1 MFSMQCRDNINKRKY
16 MTNSSVTDWAGPNGE
31 LGRYIAE
38 EAKRSLNSYREQPKY
53 VAEHVNAEDDTVHGG
68 YAHRQLFELI
78 QNSADALSPDIG
90 NESTDQ
96 VSDEHDGGR
105 ISIHLTENHLYCA
118 DDGEPINR
126 AGVTALMFSHLSP
139 KRATSQIGTFGRGF
153 KSVLGVSNTP
163 EFFSRS
169 GSFRFDGDRSRERI
183 QEVVPDV
190 KHCPVLRLPEPVDP
204 TIYRDEDGVLREFM
218 VWATNIVRLP
228 LKPGAHNDLYRQMR
242 DFPTEFLLF
251 VEHVRT
257 LTLMDNSSAI
267 DRTMNLEQVG
277 DEYHLTDGSA
287 TSRWKRFER
296 MHRLSA
302 DAQADHRPGDER
314 NTVPIWWAAPLE
326 RLDKPGKFWA
336 FFPTDTAS
344 LVAGILNA
352 PWKTNENRQN
362 LLRGPY
368 NEELIEAAAEMIA
381 DSLPKLA
388 TDDDP
393 ACHLDALPRRHEAGD
408 SEQAELLRERL
419 FSHLCERE
427 IVPDQDGVLRVCGDL
442 SYPPKDLTPDGRIDT
457 ELFERWATYPGR
469 PSKWLHHK
477 ALTRT
482 RLAAIDRLFQPQ
494 SRWSAGARRATIAE
508 WLESLC
514 NGKEEADLIEASRA
528 AVQVAA
534 RIPSEIRT
542 SDNNLGSIVLTAAGA
557 LQKPDPDRL
566 FRPSETM
573 TENSTP
579 NPEYCVH
586 PALASDKNT
595 LAALK
600 KLGIKSPSPE
610 SSFRS
615 VAKQV
620 LQNYWQPEDNLL
632 GNFWRASRELK
643 VDDALGIIYEFKNGA
658 IRTLVRT
665 LTNEWKPLHS
675 VLLPGEIV
683 PGNGCR
689 DGDAAIDMEFHKPDS
704 ELLRKLGA
712 VDAPENARDLSSE
725 PWLSE
730 YQRDFEMGW
739 RRRNPD
745 ESSSTRSGSLVFQF
759 RKGIGPLHILEIL
772 SDEGK
777 AAYTDALLDQEST
790 YRQWTMWHKNK
801 KRDYPMARFD
811 APAIWMLRKY
821 GRVNTPDG
829 IVPLAD
835 ALGQY
840 PPNPAALHILL
851 RHPKGE
857 KIKAAFNLAEPTPEF
872 FGEDDPIP
880 LIDIWPGLEEHLPPH
895 RRTCRLI
902 RCERILVAGQK
913 KECIVHTS
921 DIYLADIVGDDEDIK
936 LRLIAAELELELKP
950 HQLNAILQRKTP
962 QEIEERRA
970 AIRQCSTDAERLL
983 AAVGE
988 QALRTRLPRSLL
1000 AVLENEGGALTGIE
1014 IAEAAI
1020 ATYHTDALRQ
1030 YKQAL
1035 DRLDPPSKWAGSAR
1049 AVRFVRSLGFPAEWA
1064 GEPNTKRAHYLEIE
1078 GPYSL
1083 PSLHDYQRTIA
1094 GNVRELLR
1102 GEHGNGDERRGMI
1115 SMPTGSGKTRVAV
1128 QAIVDAIRED
1138 GFRGGVLWIA
1148 DRDELCEQ
1156 AVEAWRQVW
1165 SSKGAKSSRLRI
1177 SRMWGRQPPPQP
1189 TGDLHVIVAT
1199 LQTLYAK
1206 LSNRRD
1212 EYEFLADFKLVV
1224 FDEAHRSIAPSAT
1237 SVMQEVG
1244 LTHRQKTDE
1253 PLLIGLTATPYRGHD
1268 EDETKRLARR
1278 YGSKRLDSG
1287 AFASDDPQK
1296 VIQELQ
1302 KMGVLAQADHETIY
1316 GGTFRLY
1323 EEEIKEMLKFV
1334 RGSGVVEHMRAWLPT
1349 SVADR
1354 IASDAERTK
1363 RIVQAYETHVE
1374 PDWPT
1379 LIFATSVEHA
1389 QTVAALLN
1397 RKGIASRA
1405 VSGTTEAVTRRRVVE
1420 AFRSG
1425 NIKALVNYGV
1435 FREGFDAPKTRA
1447 IIVARPVYSPN
1458 LYFQMIGRGLRGPLN
1473 GGDDR
1478 CLILNVRDNIENFD
1492 RALAFS
1498 DLEWL
1503 WA

>member
-1 MFSMQCRDNINKRKY
+1 
-16 MTNSSVTDWAGPNGE
+16 MTNPSASDWSGLNGE

-38 EAKRSLNSYREQPKY
+38 EAKKTLRSYKEQPIY
-53 VAEHVNAEDDTVHGG
+53 VVEHANVESDTVHGG

-90 NESTDQ
+90 IETTDE
-96 VSDEHDGGR
+96 VSHEHDGGR
-105 ISIHLTENHLYCA
+105 IAIHLTENHLYCA

-126 AGVTALMFSHLSP
+126 EGVKALMFSHLSP

-183 QEVVPDV
+183 QEVVPDAA
-190 KHCPVLRLPEPVDP
+190 HHPVLRLPEPLDP
-204 TIYRDEDGVLREFM
+204 TIYRDEDDVLREFM
-218 VWATNIVRLP
+218 AWATNIVRLP
-228 LKPGAHNDLYRQMR
+228 LKPGAHNDLSPQMR
-242 DFPTEFLLF
+242 DFPPEFLLF

-257 LTLMDNSSAI
+257 LTLMDSSSVI
-267 DRTMNLEQVG
+267 DRTMNLKKVG
-277 DEYHLTDGSA
+277 DEYHLADGSA

-302 DAQADHRPGDER
+302 NAQADRRPGDEC

-326 RLDKPGKFWA
+326 RLDKPGDFWA
-336 FFPTDTAS
+336 FFRTQTAS

-352 PWKTNENRQN
+352 PWQTNAERQN
-362 LLRGPY
+362 LLEGPY
-368 NEELIEAAAEMIA
+368 NKELIGAAAEMIA
-381 DSLPKLA
+381 DALPKLA
-388 TDDDP
+388 TDDNP
-393 ACHLDALPRRHEAGD
+393 ACHLDALPRRHETGD
-408 SEQAELLRERL
+408 SEQADLLRECL
-419 FSHLCERE
+419 FSHLFERE

-442 SYPPKDLTPDGRIDT
+442 SYPPKSLTPDGRIDT
-457 ELFERWATYPGR
+457 APFERWATYLGR

-494 SRWSAGARRATIAE
+494 SGWSSSAPRAAIAQ

-514 NGKEEADLIEASRA
+514 KGKKEADLIEASRA

-534 RIPSEIRT
+534 LIPSEIRT
-542 SDNNLGSIVLTAAGA
+542 SNNDLGSIVLTAAGT
-557 LQKPDPDRL
+557 LQKPDPERL
-566 FRPSETM
+566 FRPNEM
-573 TENSTP
+573 TVGDNTT
-579 NPEYCVH
+579 NPECCVH
-586 PALASDKNT
+586 SELVSDTET

-610 SSFRS
+610 SNFRS

-620 LQNYWQPEDNLL
+620 RQNYRQPEGNLFE
-632 GNFWRASRELK
+632 NFWRASRKLT
-643 VDDALGIIYEFKNGA
+643 VDDALGIIQEFGNWT
-658 IRTLVRT
+658 ICTLVRT
-665 LTNEWKPLHS
+665 LANEWKPLHS

-689 DGDAAIDMEFHKPDS
+689 DGDAAIDMEFHKHDS
-704 ELLRKLGA
+704 ELLQELGA
-712 VDAPENARDLSSE
+712 VDAPEHDRNLSSE
-725 PWLSE
+725 PWWSR
-730 YQRDFEMGW
+730 YQIDHEMEW

-777 AAYTDALLDQEST
+777 AAYTHALLDQEST

-801 KRDYPMARFD
+801 KRDYPMAIFD
-811 APAIWMLRKY
+811 APAIWMLHKH

-835 ALGQY
+835 ALGEH
-840 PPNPAALHILL
+840 PKNPTALHRLL
-851 RHPKGE
+851 RHPKAE
-857 KIKAAFNLAEPTPEF
+857 KIKASFDLAEPTPEF
-872 FGEDDPIP
+872 FGEYDPIP
-880 LIDIWPGLEEHLPPH
+880 LTDIWPGLTQHLPPH

-902 RCERILVAGQK
+902 RCERILVADQK
-913 KECIVHTS
+913 KECIIHSS
-921 DIYLADIVGDDEDIK
+921 DIYLADIVGNDEDDT
-936 LRLIAAELELELKP
+936 LRLIAVELELELTP

-970 AIRQCSTDAERLL
+970 AIRQCSIDAERLL

-988 QALRTRLPRSLL
+988 RALRAGLPKSLL

-1030 YKQAL
+1030 YKQGL

-1064 GEPNTKRAHYLEIE
+1064 GERNRKRDPFLEIE

-1083 PSLHDYQRTIA
+1083 PPLHDYQRTIA

-1102 GEHGNGDERRGMI
+1102 GEHGNGNERRGMI

-1128 QAIVDAIRED
+1128 QAIVEAMRED

-1156 AVEAWRQVW
+1156 AVEDWRQVW

-1177 SRMWGRQPPPQP
+1177 SRMWGGQPPPQP
-1189 TGDLHVIVAT
+1189 KGDLHVIVAT
-1199 LQTLYAK
+1199 LQTLNAK
-1206 LSNRRD
+1206 FSNRRD

-1224 FDEAHRSIAPSAT
+1224 FDEAHRSVAPTAT
-1237 SVMQEVG
+1237 SVMQEIG
-1244 LTHRQKTDE
+1244 LTRRQKIDE
-1253 PLLIGLTATPYRGHD
+1253 PFLIGLTATPYRGHD
-1268 EDETKRLARR
+1268 ADETKRLVRR

-1287 AFASDDPQK
+1287 AFDSDDPEK
-1296 VIQELQ
+1296 VIRELQ
-1302 KMGVLAQADHETIY
+1302 DMGVLAQADQEIIT
-1316 GGTFRLY
+1316 GGTFQLSLEEY
-1323 EEEIKEMLKFV
+1323 EALLKFTQ
-1334 RGSGVVEHMRAWLPT
+1334 GWDEEQSLGAWLPQI
-1349 SVADR
+1349 VEDR
-1354 IASDAERTK
+1354 IAQNSERTK
-1363 RIVQAYETHVE
+1363 RIIQAYETHIE

-1389 QTVAALLN
+1389 QTIAALLN
-1397 RKGIASRA
+1397 RRGITSRA
-1405 VSGTTEAVTRRRVVE
+1405 VSGNTETATRRRVVE
-1420 AFRSG
+1420 EFRNG
-1425 NIKALVNYGV
+1425 DIKALVNYGV

-1473 GGDDR
+1473 GGGDR
-1478 CLILNVRDNIENFD
+1478 CLILNVRDNITNFD
-1492 RALAFS
+1492 RALAFT

>member
-1 MFSMQCRDNINKRKY
+1 MTKHKY
-16 MTNSSVTDWAGPNGE
+16 MTNSSMTDWAGSNGE

-38 EAKRSLNSYREQPKY
+38 EAKRSLNSYREQPNL
-53 VAEHVNAEDDTVHGG
+53 VAEHANVESDTVHGG

-78 QNSADALSPDIG
+78 QNSADALSPDTGTEIAD
-90 NESTDQ
+90 E
-96 VSDEHDGGR
+96 VSHEHGGGH
-105 ISIHLTENHLYCA
+105 IAIHLTENHLYCA
-118 DDGEPINR
+118 DNGEPINR
-126 AGVTALMFSHLSP
+126 AGVKALMFSRLSP

-169 GSFRFDGDRSRERI
+169 GSFRFDGDCSRERI
-183 QEVVPDV
+183 QEVVPDAA
-190 KHCPVLRLPEPVDP
+190 HHPVLRLPEPLDP
-204 TIYRDEDGVLREFM
+204 AHYRDEDDVLREFM
-218 VWATNIVRLP
+218 AWATNIVRLP
-228 LKPGAHNDLYRQMR
+228 LKSGAHNDLYRQMR

-267 DRTMNLEQVG
+267 DRTMNLEKVG

-296 MHRLSA
+296 IHRLSA
-302 DAQADHRPGDER
+302 NAQADRRPGDER
-314 NTVPIWWAAPLE
+314 NKVPIWWATPLE
-326 RLDKPGKFWA
+326 RLADPGKFWA
-336 FFPTDTAS
+336 FFPAEPAS

-352 PWKTNENRQN
+352 PWKTSEDRQN
-362 LLRGPY
+362 LLGGPY

-381 DSLPKLA
+381 DALPKLA

-408 SEQAELLRERL
+408 SEQTELLRERL
-419 FSHLCERE
+419 FSHLRERE
-427 IVPDQDGVLRVCGDL
+427 IVPDQDGILHACGDL
-442 SYPPKDLTPDGRIDT
+442 SYPPKSLTPDGRIDT
-457 ELFERWATYPGR
+457 APFERWATYPGR

-477 ALTRT
+477 ALTRI
-482 RLAAIDRLFQPQ
+482 RLATIDRLFQPQ
-494 SRWSAGARRATIAE
+494 SGWLAGARRATIAE

-514 NGKEEADLIEASRA
+514 KSKKEADLIEASMA

-534 RIPSEIRT
+534 LIPSEIRT
-542 SDNNLGSIVLTAAGA
+542 SDNNRGSIVLTAAGA
-557 LQKPDPDRL
+557 LQKPDPERL

-573 TENSTP
+573 TENSTT

-610 SSFRS
+610 SNFRS

-620 LQNYWQPEDNLL
+620 RQSYRQPEGSLL
-632 GNFWRASRELK
+632 ENFWRTSRELT
-643 VDDALGIIYEFKNGA
+643 VDDALDIIQEFKNWT
-658 IRTLVRT
+658 ICTLVRT
-665 LTNEWKPLHS
+665 LANEWKPLHS

-689 DGDAAIDMEFHKPDS
+689 DNHATINLEFHEPDI
-704 ELLRKLGA
+704 ELLEELGA
-712 VDAPENARDLSSE
+712 VDAPENARNLSPE
-725 PWLSE
+725 PWLGS
-730 YQRDFEMGW
+730 YQKDCEREW
-739 RRRNPD
+739 RGRNPD
-745 ESSSTRSGSLVFQF
+745 EAGSTRSGSLVFQSYQ
-759 RKGIGPLHILEIL
+759 GVGPVHILEIV

-777 AAYTDALLDQEST
+777 AAYTHALLDQEAT

-801 KRDYPMARFD
+801 KGDYPKEKFD
-811 APAIWMLRKY
+811 APAIRMLRKH

-835 ALGQY
+835 ALG
-840 PPNPAALHILL
+840 PHPENPAALHILL

-857 KIKAAFNLAEPTPEF
+857 KIKAVFDLAEPTPEF
-872 FGEDDPIP
+872 FGEDDPVP

-988 QALRTRLPRSLL
+988 QALRTRLPGSLL
-1000 AVLENEGGALTGIE
+1000 AVLENEGVTLTGTE
-1014 IAEAAI
+1014 IAKAAI

-1035 DRLDPPSKWAGSAR
+1035 DRLDPPSKWAGSDR

-1064 GEPNTKRAHYLEIE
+1064 GERNKKRDPFLEIE

-1083 PSLHDYQRTIA
+1083 PLLHGYQRTIA
-1094 GNVRELLR
+1094 GNVRKLLR
-1102 GEHGNGDERRGMI
+1102 GEHGNGDERRGML

-1128 QAIVDAIRED
+1128 QAIVEAMRED
-1138 GFRGGVLWIA
+1138 GFRSGVLWIA

-1165 SSKGAKSSRLRI
+1165 SKFGIKSSRLRI
-1177 SRMWGRQPPPQP
+1177 SRMWGGQPPPQP
-1189 TGDLHVIVAT
+1189 TSDLHVIVAT
-1199 LQTLYAK
+1199 LQTLNAK
-1206 LSNRRD
+1206 LSNRRN

-1224 FDEAHRSIAPSAT
+1224 FDEAHRSIAPTAT
-1237 SVMQEVG
+1237 SVMREIG
-1244 LTHRQKTDE
+1244 LTRWQKNDE
-1253 PLLIGLTATPYRGHD
+1253 TFLLGLTATPYRGHN
-1268 EDETKRLARR
+1268 EEETTWLANR

-1302 KMGVLAQADHETIY
+1302 EMGVLAQADDKTID
-1316 GGTFRLY
+1316 GGTFQLNL
-1323 EEEIKEMLKFV
+1323 EEQEALLKFTQ
-1334 RGSGVVEHMRAWLPT
+1334 RWNEEQSLGAWLPQI
-1349 SVADR
+1349 VEDR
-1354 IASDAERTK
+1354 IAQNSERTK
-1363 RIVQAYETHVE
+1363 RIIKAYQTHIE
-1374 PDWPT
+1374 QDWPT

-1397 RKGIASRA
+1397 RKGITSRA
-1405 VSGTTEAVTRRRVVE
+1405 VSGKTETATRRRVVE
-1420 AFRSG
+1420 EFRNG
-1425 NIKALVNYGV
+1425 DIKALVNYGV

-1478 CLILNVRDNIENFD
+1478 CLILNVRDNIKNFD

-1498 DLEWL
+1498 GLEWL